1 MAEVLALIPARGGSK
16 SIPRKNI
23 RPLAG
28 HPLIAYSIAAALQ
41 AETVT
46 RVIVSTDDEEIAAV
60 ARRYGAEVPFL
71 RPAELAQDDTPDLP
85 VFLHALD
92 WLAQQEGYHPEVVVQ
107 LRPTS
112 PVRPRGMVD
121 RAVRLLLA
129 HPEADAVRGVV
140 PSGQNPYK
148 MWRIAADGT
157 LQPLLR
163 LEGVPEPYNAPRQ
176 QLPPTY
182 WQTGHIDVM
191 WPRTLR
197 AGSMTGQVVL
207 PLVID
212 PKYTVD
218 LDTPLDWLWAEFLVR
233 EADLDMVWPGRRP
246 RPLPACV
253 RLLILDFDGTL
264 TDDRVWVDETGR
276 ETVAAHRGD
285 GLGIERLRQ
294 AGVQVV
300 ILSREANPVV
310 AARARKLNV
319 PVFHGVREK
328 GPAVRALLA
337 QYGVA
342 AREAVF
348 VGNDVNDLPA
358 FAEVGWAVAV
368 GDAHPEVRRAADWVL
383 RRPGGHGA
391 VRELCDLLLA
401 RGVVPGA
408 EQAPGAATP

>member
-1 MAEVLALIPARGGSK
+1 MTEVLALIPARGGSK

-23 RPLAG
+23 KPLAG

-46 RVIVSTDDEEIAAV
+46 RVVVSTDDEEIAAV
-60 ARRYGAEVPFL
+60 ARAYGAEVPFL
-71 RPAELAQDDTPDLP
+71 RPAELAQDHTPDLP

-92 WLAQQEGYHPEVVVQ
+92 WLAREEGYCPEVVVQ
-107 LRPTS
+107 LRPTT
-112 PVRPRGMVD
+112 PTRPKGLVD
-121 RAVRLLLA
+121 EAVRLLLA
-129 HPEADAVRGVV
+129 HPEADSVRGVV

-148 MWRIAADGT
+148 MWRIADDGT
-157 LQPLLR
+157 LQPLLS
-163 LEGVPEPYNAPRQ
+163 LPDVPEPYNAPRQ

-197 AGSMTGQVVL
+197 AGSMTGQRIL

-212 PKYTVD
+212 PRYTVD
-218 LDTPLDWLWAEFLVR
+218 LDTPLDWLWAEFLLR
-233 EADLDMVWPGRRP
+233 EGDLDIVWPGRVP
-246 RPLPACV
+246 RPLPQRV

-276 ETVAAHRGD
+276 EMVAAHRGD
-285 GLGIERLRQ
+285 GFGIERVRQ

-300 ILSREANPVV
+300 ILSRETNPVV
-310 AARARKLNV
+310 AARARKLGV

-328 GPAVRALLA
+328 GAAVRALLA
-337 QYGVA
+337 EYGVPPE
-342 AREAVF
+342 EAVF

-383 RRPGGHGA
+383 RRPGGQGA
-391 VRELCDLLLA
+391 VRELCDWLLA
-401 RGVVPGA
+401 QGL
-408 EQAPGAATP
+408 APGAGTDSGAR